1 MTQNPAL
8 AAAGFR
14 LRLPEHWFDLSV
26 SDEASENAIARQT
39 WERCR
44 EAGFSEEQ
52 ARHFTSS
59 VRRSVRYAR
68 LSGALQAGGTF
79 EIFEDGPFTASVVV
93 AAATPPADGD
103 VIGALLAAEQAT
115 PAGMS
120 ATSATS
126 ATWHRVRIVEL
137 AGIGTAGRVHGVH
150 DVALDG
156 GVTRSVFMHT
166 VVPIPGS
173 GGVLV
178 VSGSSPNL
186 TEADELFDLFTS
198 ITATLEFTATA

>member
-8 AAAGFR
+8 AVAGFR

-39 WERCR
+39 WECCR

-52 ARHFTSS
+52 ARRFMSS

-103 VIGALLAAEQAT
+103 VIGALRAAEQAT
-115 PAGMS
+115 PAGV
-120 ATSATS
+120 SATS
-126 ATWHRVRIVEL
+126 ATWHRAGIVEL

-150 DVALDG
+150 DVVLDG
-156 GVTRSVFMHT
+156 GVMRSVFMHT

-186 TEADELFDLFTS
+186 TEADELFDLFAS